1 MSDES
6 NMAHLRGLPRV
17 CRLRSAIGFV
27 VFSTCHE
34 NPCREGKMRL
44 LASSRSYAHRS
55 GIDVYVQ
62 SDVRS
67 DTLSHG
73 LPPLTLQIVAFG
85 RSVCGSAHLGAQR
98 TI

>member
-1 MSDES
+1 
-6 NMAHLRGLPRV
+6 
-17 CRLRSAIGFV
+17 
-27 VFSTCHE
+27 
-34 NPCREGKMRL
+34 MRL

-98 TI
+98 TIPGGRPLPLIFSVMPDRSRMSGHIV